1 MAETQ
6 QEEEYAEEE
15 FPEED
20 YPEDQYCPDD
30 HYPEDHYPEDQYPYY
45 DEDEEEDRTP
55 NPYRR
60 KQSVWFVRY
69 GLTEH
74 PLVEGTTEK

>member
-20 YPEDQYCPDD
+20 YPEDQF
-30 HYPEDHYPEDQYPYY
+30 PEDHYPEDQYPYY